1 MAVVLTGVLG
11 VCKDNLTNMG
21 GSAAQQKNTGDMGSR
36 PLTNCA
42 NLDTPLSLSLHLCLG
57 QMKSAGYM
65 IAKVSSSSKITS
77 VYIFFSFRI

>member
-42 NLDTPLSLSLHLCLG
+42 NLDTPL
-57 QMKSAGYM
+57 
-65 IAKVSSSSKITS
+65 
-77 VYIFFSFRI
+77 